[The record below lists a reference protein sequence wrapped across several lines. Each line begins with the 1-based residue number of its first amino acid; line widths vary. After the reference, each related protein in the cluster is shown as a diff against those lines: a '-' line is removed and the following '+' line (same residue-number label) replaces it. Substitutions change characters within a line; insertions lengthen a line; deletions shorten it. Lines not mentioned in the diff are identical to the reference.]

1 MDKLEMLNSRS
12 RGTLMEFFGI
22 KFTAVGDNWLEA
34 TMPISERN
42 CTPARIGHG
51 GAMMALAETVG
62 SSLSLLNIDMKTQDI
77 RGLDI
82 SGNHL
87 KAATGTV
94 TARATMLHC
103 GRTTHVC
110 EIKITNQNGDLVNVS
125 RMTNFVIPAK

>member
-1 MDKLEMLNSRS
+1 MLNSRS
-12 RGTLMEFFGI
+12 NGTLMEFFGI

>member
-12 RGTLMEFFGI
+12 NGTLMEFFGI

>member
-12 RGTLMEFFGI
+12 RGTLMEFFDI

-34 TMPISERN
+34 TMPISEHN

>member
-1 MDKLEMLNSRS
+1 MLNSRS
-12 RGTLMEFFGI
+12 NGTLMEFFGI

-110 EIKITNQNGDLVNVS
+110 EIKITNQNGELVNVS

>member
-12 RGTLMEFFGI
+12 HGTLMEFFGI

-42 CTPARIGHG
+42 CTPALIGHG

>member
-12 RGTLMEFFGI
+12 NGTLMEFFGI

-110 EIKITNQNGDLVNVS
+110 EIKITNQNGELVNVS